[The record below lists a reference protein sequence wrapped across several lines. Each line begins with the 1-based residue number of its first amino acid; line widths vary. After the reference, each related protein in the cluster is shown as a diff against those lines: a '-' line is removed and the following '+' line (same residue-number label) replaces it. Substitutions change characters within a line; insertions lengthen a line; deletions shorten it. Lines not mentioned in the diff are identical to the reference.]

1 MAMRI
6 GIESLEKALL
16 FEPPKHLASL
26 VYPSGSLPPEQFN
39 EDKPK
44 KRA

>member
-6 GIESLEKALL
+6 GIESLEKAVLV
-16 FEPPKHLASL
+16 EPSKKLAGL
-26 VYPSGSLPPEQFN
+26 VYSSGSLPPGQLN

-44 KRA
+44 RRM